1 MCHTKKFYLS
11 WLLRAV
17 RDSGRLSAL
26 CRAPCRGRHA
36 FGLSPH
42 GKEACPA
49 LGAAP
54 CSPAWRVTQSVR
66 RCRAPY
72 LQAQNNGSENL
83 RTMPASKRLC
93 RQRAACR
100 ENAPDKPD
108 AGHKKRAPSSQSALS
123 PALAGMVRPALPRR
137 GMFSGLHLLQT
148 GTSFRWSDSG
158 CDWSPG
164 FCRAASRTRLQ
175 ARRRPSGWS
184 DRRPDLQKSQTAGY
198 R

>member
-1 MCHTKKFYLS
+1 MAAARRQGFGPPFSTLPRAMPGPSC
-11 WLLRAV
+11 LRAV
-17 RDSGRLSAL
+17 PARQRG
-26 CRAPCRGRHA
+26 APRPRGCPLLPCLARHA
-36 FGLSPH
+36 V
-42 GKEACPA
+42 CPA
-49 LGAAP
+49 L
-54 CSPAWRVTQSVR
+54 
-66 RCRAPY
+66 RAPY
-72 LQAQNNGSENL
+72 LQTQNNGSENL